1 MSSIFRRPLT
11 GVTLEY
17 CPMLTSVGAPGRP
30 RVQGGEGERR
40 AQEVLPAAQHHL
52 EFGSIV
58 ASEKEAPN
66 ILSESGAK

>member
-1 MSSIFRRPLT
+1 
-11 GVTLEY
+11 
-17 CPMLTSVGAPGRP
+17 MLTSVGAPGRP